1 MILYFANRKME
12 ILGSAATNL
21 PNGIKILEDVKTE
34 ETETGV
40 ATFSCKIPFTKKTRK
55 KAEEYTEVGNY
66 LLRSNGDE
74 NEFYT
79 IIDAEIDTETR
90 DIYVYAEDAGLELLN
105 DIALKVSYD
114 SAHNQTW
121 YVSETIK
128 DTGFEIGIDE
138 SDDAEKQL
146 SFDEETITKRLNSI
160 TEEFSYEL
168 SFSFSVENL
177 SITHKYVNIY
187 KKRGKD
193 TGIQL
198 RLNRDINKI
207 ITKKSVADLATALL
221 VTGATPDGTDIPV
234 TLDGYQYD
242 DGDFYVDGHYL
253 KSRNA
258 FDRWGRVV
266 WKNDSGKMTE
276 SERHIVK
283 TFTYDTVNQEEL
295 CKQSIAEL
303 KKVCD
308 ISANYEV
315 DIAKLPDD
323 VKIGDTVNIVDDE
336 GELYLSARVLK
347 LEKSVA
353 DKSNVATLGDYLIK
367 ENGISQKVEELAAQ
381 FSEIA
386 KNRTLYTWIAYADD
400 KYGSGITLDPDNK
413 PYIGITTNKLKKEVD
428 ISDPSIFAWSKI
440 EGGQGEPGRSQEK
453 VEDQYY
459 LSTSNTEAIGG
470 EWSFKMPE
478 WESGKYIWK
487 RYAVTWSDGA
497 VTYTSPVLDSAINH
511 ANEASDYAIQQ
522 AGVAKDSADNAK
534 NAAISAENNA
544 KTASDASIKAQNTA
558 NEANAIASTAQSVAN
573 AAQKAADEA
582 NADVAVI
589 SKEVSNIREDVA
601 IVRDDLQ
608 DKVTTVKETMEAFYA
623 KKTDVSDT
631 EATIRAEISKSVA
644 EIQTTMESDYAKK
657 TELTEVQSNLQT
669 QVTQNAT
676 NITSTASA
684 VEEVRIDASNAQNKA
699 AEATVTAG
707 NAQSAAD
714 EAIQKAN
721 DAQVS
726 ATQSVQAAQ
735 AAQEKANDAQT
746 SADTAQ
752 KAAENAN
759 VIAQAAQKD
768 LDTAKENLETV
779 KNRVGATEEDIA
791 AAQAAVDTAQKAADS
806 AKADATNA
814 SSAAAAA
821 QKVAD
826 KAKSDAA
833 TAQSAADIAQ
843 KNAQNA
849 KTAADNAQKSAD
861 EANAAIGNL
870 ANTVTTMS
878 TKVDQNAEAITLA
891 ATKKEVENKLS
902 GYSTTS
908 EMNSAINQSASSV
921 LTTVEGI
928 YTTKTDTEEQIN
940 AVKASLELKVDKDT
954 LISEINA
961 SADVI
966 TLTGNRFIVNS
977 DNFKLTADGTM
988 TANNGI
994 FGGTLNGA
1002 TGSFSGNISASSG
1015 MIGANGEGFYISN
1028 SGLYATY
1035 SSNIREKST
1044 RYFSFSKPSTNNFDF
1059 VFTYDNIDNDIVDKN
1074 NGIKESHINY
1084 FRVNI
1089 EYSYSRTVTNSE
1101 SKNDSNGDETVTD
1114 TDTTETVTD
1123 SMTVDIDTS
1132 KLVLLSTNVSESENI
1147 LTYTLSYCVNFE
1159 SGYSSLDAYIQSLLS
1174 SYSSDYVLQDYS
1186 FSSSAYVVF
1195 NNINT
1200 YACIS
1205 TKQLKYGQV
1214 FEIDEDKVTAKNLKI
1229 KDSTIAVINN
1239 GYQSELS
1246 NNYLTLQSLTVN
1258 SNSYN
1263 SVGVNPSILFKNN
1276 NGSQNLALIYTDYDS
1291 VKAPA
1296 SLTLVGN
1303 QGGEYFIAPNV
1314 QVRNKLYVGNGGSNI
1329 YYGQYNKTKNLYYA
1343 TQGYH
1348 AFYINGKGVAYIQY
1362 NGINMNKNIMFR
1374 DNQGITAYDHS
1385 NWYMLRCY
1393 DAANHTNTVALG
1405 NSHLSTS
1412 VYTTSSVWY
1421 NGSSSTKLST
1431 TSSDKR
1437 LKEDFVDIEK
1447 YEDMFM
1453 DLKPVTYKFHDGLY
1467 NVKGTKP
1474 LRTWGFV
1481 ANEVIDAFEKN
1492 GLDWKD
1498 EELVTIDRD
1507 GEYTDEELKY
1517 VDNHTMLKMNY
1528 QNMISLNTH
1537 MIQKTR
1543 KEMLYQTGCID
1554 LHETIIQDLQN
1565 RIYHLEKQIKELR
1578 QAVV

>member
-940 AVKASLELKVDKDT
+940 AVKASLELKVNKDT

-966 TLTGNRFIVNS
+966 TLTGNRFVVDS
-977 DNFKLTADGTM
+977 DNFKLTEDGTV
-988 TANNGI
+988 TANNVNLTGTFTANSGMVDDATGETVEFNTNVGSKGI
-994 FGGTLNGA
+994 ILERKSDKSKYTSIDNSSIIIDGGNVDLTIANIYFSPRLQLKYAINGAAYSTNITYSSITLSQNGNENIFAQSDGTIGALRYVFTDDKTASNYITCGEYNNTFNNYYYAIGYHAFYSDGVGVAYINNEGIQMNNYDIKFNLGHGIKYGSSEWILRPYTSGDYNVTALGNGNRRTVLYGTQVRLNGA
-1002 TGSFSGNISASSG
+1002 TGTTVSSDRRLKKDF
-1015 MIGANGEGFYISN
+1015 ADFDERYDKFYMN
-1028 SGLYATY
+1028 L
-1035 SSNIREKST
+1035 
-1044 RYFSFSKPSTNNFDF
+1044 KPQMYRMAYT
-1059 VFTYDNIDNDIVDKN
+1059 K
-1074 NGIKESHINY
+1074 
-1084 FRVNI
+1084 
-1089 EYSYSRTVTNSE
+1089 NSE
-1101 SKNDSNGDETVTD
+1101 EYKITNG
-1114 TDTTETVTD
+1114 
-1123 SMTVDIDTS
+1123 
-1132 KLVLLSTNVSESENI
+1132 
-1147 LTYTLSYCVNFE
+1147 
-1159 SGYSSLDAYIQSLLS
+1159 
-1174 SYSSDYVLQDYS
+1174 
-1186 FSSSAYVVF
+1186 
-1195 NNINT
+1195 
-1200 YACIS
+1200 
-1205 TKQLKYGQV
+1205 
-1214 FEIDEDKVTAKNLKI
+1214 
-1229 KDSTIAVINN
+1229 
-1239 GYQSELS
+1239 
-1246 NNYLTLQSLTVN
+1246 
-1258 SNSYN
+1258 
-1263 SVGVNPSILFKNN
+1263 
-1276 NGSQNLALIYTDYDS
+1276 
-1291 VKAPA
+1291 
-1296 SLTLVGN
+1296 
-1303 QGGEYFIAPNV
+1303 FIAQDVEDALCNADINPAELDLISCETADKDFLNEMFE
-1314 QVRNKLYVGNGGSNI
+1314 GNPP
-1329 YYGQYNKTKNLYYA
+1329 
-1343 TQGYH
+1343 
-1348 AFYINGKGVAYIQY
+1348 
-1362 NGINMNKNIMFR
+1362 
-1374 DNQGITAYDHS
+1374 
-1385 NWYMLRCY
+1385 
-1393 DAANHTNTVALG
+1393 
-1405 NSHLSTS
+1405 
-1412 VYTTSSVWY
+1412 
-1421 NGSSSTKLST
+1421 
-1431 TSSDKR
+1431 
-1437 LKEDFVDIEK
+1437 DIEK
-1447 YEDMFM
+1447 QY
-1453 DLKPVTYKFHDGLY
+1453 
-1467 NVKGTKP
+1467 
-1474 LRTWGFV
+1474 
-1481 ANEVIDAFEKN
+1481 
-1492 GLDWKD
+1492 
-1498 EELVTIDRD
+1498 
-1507 GEYTDEELKY
+1507 
-1517 VDNHTMLKMNY
+1517 
-1528 QNMISLNTH
+1528 SLNYSGFIALNTY

-1543 KEMLYQTGCID
+1543 KDLMYQAGRID

-1565 RIYHLEKQIKELR
+1565 QVHELQKQLKELK
-1578 QAVV
+1578 QAVA